1 MNGELVGTWVLPAR
15 GVQEFHY
22 AESWLSSPNHRPL
35 SLSLQPVPGATVLRG
50 LAVEAWFEN
59 LLPDSAAIRQRVQ
72 QRFRAASSDAFD
84 LLEAVGRDCAGAVQ
98 LLPPGEQPSGLDRIE
113 ADPLTDRAIGHLLR
127 GVTAPAASA
136 LAGPAEEELRLSV
149 AGAQEKTALLFH
161 NGRWCR
167 PLRSTPTTHLFKL
180 PIGVVGTGQIDLST
194 SVETEWLCGR
204 LLAAYGLEVASAQMA
219 AFDGQRCLVVE
230 RFDRRLHPRGSHW
243 LRLPTE
249 DFCQATAT
257 PPRFKYE
264 SEGGPGMVTISQ
276 WLAQSA
282 TAEKDLQTFFSAQM
296 LFWMLRAID
305 GHAKNFSLFLQA
317 GGRYQL
323 TPLYDVL
330 SAWPVIGKGE
340 GRYAQ
345 QQIRMAMA
353 WHGTKSRTY
362 KPLQIQRRHMIAT
375 ASRLGLAG
383 RADDLLESLITSTPR
398 VIAAV
403 TAQLPKDFPSAV
415 SDPIFEGLRTSSVQ
429 LSSHRMPSNAGIAGH
444 RHLASDAGQP
454 HP

>member
-1 MNGELVGTWVLPAR
+1 M
-15 GVQEFHY
+15 
-22 AESWLSSPNHRPL
+22 
-35 SLSLQPVPGATVLRG
+35 
-50 LAVEAWFEN
+50 
-59 LLPDSAAIRQRVQ
+59 
-72 QRFRAASSDAFD
+72 RFRAASSGAFD

-98 LLPPGEQPSGLDRIE
+98 LLLPGEQPSGLDRIE
-113 ADPLTDRAIGHLLR
+113 ADPLTDRAIGQLLR
-127 GVTAPAASA
+127 GVTTPAASA
-136 LAGPAEEELRLSV
+136 LAGPSNEELRLSV

-194 SVETEWLCGR
+194 SVDNEWLCGR

-219 AFDGQRCLVVE
+219 AFDGQRCLIVE
-230 RFDRRLHPRGSHW
+230 RFDRRLHPNGSHW

-257 PPRFKYE
+257 PPGFKYE

-282 TAEKDLQTFFSAQM
+282 TAEKDLQTFFSAQV

-330 SAWPVIGKGE
+330 SAWPVIGRGE

-375 ASRLGLAG
+375 ASRLGLGG
-383 RADDLLESLITSTPR
+383 RADDLLESLISRTSG

-403 TAQLPKDFPSAV
+403 AAQLPKDFPVAV
-415 SDPIFEGLRTSSVQ
+415 SEPIFEGLQASAAQ
-429 LSSHRMPSNAGIAGH
+429 LSN
-444 RHLASDAGQP
+444 QP
-454 HP
+454 

>member
-1 MNGELVGTWVLPAR
+1 MGRPRQSRELSVWMNGELVGTWVLPAR

-35 SLSLQPVPGATVLRG
+35 SLSLLPVPGATVLRG

-72 QRFRAASSDAFD
+72 QRFRAASSGAFD

-113 ADPLTDRAIGHLLR
+113 AAPLTDRAIGRLLR

-136 LAGPAEEELRLSV
+136 LAGPAEEALRLSV

-167 PLRSTPTTHLFKL
+167 PLGCTPTTHLFKL

-194 SVETEWLCGR
+194 SVENEWLCGR

-230 RFDRRLHPRGSHW
+230 RFDRRLHPKGSHW

-264 SEGGPGMVTISQ
+264 SEGGPGMV
-276 WLAQSA
+276 
-282 TAEKDLQTFFSAQM
+282 
-296 LFWMLRAID
+296 
-305 GHAKNFSLFLQA
+305 
-317 GGRYQL
+317 
-323 TPLYDVL
+323 
-330 SAWPVIGKGE
+330 
-340 GRYAQ
+340 
-345 QQIRMAMA
+345 
-353 WHGTKSRTY
+353 
-362 KPLQIQRRHMIAT
+362 
-375 ASRLGLAG
+375 
-383 RADDLLESLITSTPR
+383 
-398 VIAAV
+398 
-403 TAQLPKDFPSAV
+403 
-415 SDPIFEGLRTSSVQ
+415 
-429 LSSHRMPSNAGIAGH
+429 
-444 RHLASDAGQP
+444 
-454 HP
+454 